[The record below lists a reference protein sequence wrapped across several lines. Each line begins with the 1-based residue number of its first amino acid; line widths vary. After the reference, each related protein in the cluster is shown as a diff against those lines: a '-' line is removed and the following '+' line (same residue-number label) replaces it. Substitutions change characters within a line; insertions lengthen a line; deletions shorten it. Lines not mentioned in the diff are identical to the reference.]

1 MERIALSYTFFYLEG
16 VMNDYKA
23 IIDKAVDIFYNFM
36 IKERFYIYDS
46 FKNQRNIY
54 KEFNLLTE
62 EEFNYSIFY
71 EKLVPEIERTL
82 VVGIINDLLKM
93 QGNNILLLE
102 NQSSADPDV
111 YYSKLGLNLPYRD
124 GEEKGWL
131 NYENSRE
138 IWSII
143 FENKEKEIVA
153 LKLST
158 QNLERFKED
167 DLLEK
172 YGISRIQLISLKDTN
187 PSKKERAIS
196 EYKCCSTGELLEIYE
211 LENYFT
217 DMFGSE
223 VWEYYISQVKGIV
236 HRVKQEVGFT
246 VNGELN
252 PKNLS
257 YLKSTL
263 KEIFREKEELN
274 NFSVFVNEELRLLDF
289 FFNNKIY
296 SALCGDEDFAKSFL
310 TAEHLYRQAIGN
322 SSIDYSIIL
331 TGYLKSLEQL
341 LYLLVKKTMEI
352 SREELWITCSNS
364 TNLNKDN
371 VNFRKKN
378 RIINRK
384 SKGRWQ
390 VKLIPECE
398 RYFEVSMGSLVYCL
412 TDNAKAWR
420 VSQSNIENIRERL
433 LNYAK
438 KRRNKYFHKEN
449 LYDLSEVKE
458 IRNETIKLLVL
469 ILGSYSISDSIEGD
483 LNLLGARDFG
493 FVEFYNKFI
502 LSSGGNRNY
511 RLVFG
516 DGREQTALLSLS
528 IHNREERVYDKNGML
543 LSKLT
548 FIKTKGFVSSINF
561 GYQNFEEKAI
571 QQDFITIDKDNY
583 PLEVYQYD
591 ICAKDW
597 KRIV

>member
-36 IKERFYIYDS
+36 IKERFYISDS

-62 EEFNYSIFY
+62 EELNYSIFY
-71 EKLVPEIERTL
+71 EKLLSEIESTL
-82 VVGIINDLLKM
+82 VLYIINDLLKM
-93 QGNNILLLE
+93 KGNNILLLE
-102 NQSSADPDV
+102 NQSLADHDV

-124 GEEKGWL
+124 GDEKGRL
-131 NYENSRE
+131 NYEDNRE

-153 LKLST
+153 LKIST

-167 DLLEK
+167 DLLGK
-172 YGISRIQLISLKDTN
+172 HGISRVQLISLRDTN
-187 PSKKERAIS
+187 LFLKKSAIS
-196 EYKCCSTGELLEIYE
+196 KFESCSDGELLEIYE

-223 VWEYYISQVKGIV
+223 VWEYYILQVKGIIQ
-236 HRVKQEVGFT
+236 RVKQEVGFT

-252 PKNLS
+252 SKNLS

-263 KEIFREKEELN
+263 KEIFRE
-274 NFSVFVNEELRLLDF
+274 NEEIKLLDF
-289 FFNNKIY
+289 FFNKKIY

-310 TAEHLYRQAIGN
+310 TAEHLYRQANAN
-322 SSIDYSIIL
+322 STIDYSIIL

-352 SREELWITCSNS
+352 SREDLWITCSNS

-371 VNFRKKN
+371 GNFRKKN

-420 VSQSNIENIRERL
+420 VSQSNIEKIRERL

-483 LNLLGARDFG
+483 LKLLGARDFG

-502 LSSGGNRNY
+502 ASSGNLNYKLVFRDGKEQTVLLSS
-511 RLVFG
+511 
-516 DGREQTALLSLS
+516 S
-528 IHNREERVYDKNGML
+528 ISNREERVYDKNGML

>member
-1 MERIALSYTFFYLEG
+1 
-16 VMNDYKA
+16 MNDYKA

-36 IKERFYIYDS
+36 IKERFYISDS
-46 FKNQRNIY
+46 FKDQRNIY

-62 EEFNYSIFY
+62 EELNYSIFY
-71 EKLVPEIERTL
+71 EKLVSEIESLL
-82 VVGIINDLLKM
+82 VLDIINDLLKM
-93 QGNNILLLE
+93 RGNKILLLE
-102 NQSSADPDV
+102 NQSWAEPDI

-124 GEEKGWL
+124 GDEKGRL

-153 LKLST
+153 LKIST

-167 DLLEK
+167 DLLGK
-172 YGISRIQLISLKDTN
+172 HGISRVQLISLRDTN
-187 PSKKERAIS
+187 LFLKKSAIS
-196 EYKCCSTGELLEIYE
+196 KFERCSDGELLEIYE

-223 VWEYYISQVKGIV
+223 VWEYYILQVKGIIQ
-236 HRVKQEVGFT
+236 RVKQEVGFT

-252 PKNLS
+252 SKNLS

-263 KEIFREKEELN
+263 KEIFRE
-274 NFSVFVNEELRLLDF
+274 NEEIKLLDF

-310 TAEHLYRQAIGN
+310 TAEHLYRQANAN
-322 SSIDYSIIL
+322 STIDYSIIL

-352 SREELWITCSNS
+352 SREELWITCSKT
-364 TNLNKDN
+364 TNLNKKDRN
-371 VNFRKKN
+371 IRSKE
-378 RIINRK
+378 RIINGK
-384 SKGRWQ
+384 SKVRRQ
-390 VKLIPECE
+390 VRLIQECE
-398 RYFEVSMGSLVYCL
+398 RYFDVTMGSLVYCL
-412 TDNAKAWR
+412 TDNDKAWR
-420 VSQSNIENIRERL
+420 VSRSNIEKIRERL

-528 IHNREERVYDKNGML
+528 IHNREEREYDNNGML
-543 LSKLT
+543 LSKLI
-548 FIKTKGFVSSINF
+548 FIKTKGVVRSSNF
-561 GYQNFEEKAI
+561 GYSKFEDKAN

-583 PLEVYQYD
+583 PIEVYQYN
-591 ICAKDW
+591 ICDKDW
-597 KRIV
+597 IRIV

>member
-23 IIDKAVDIFYNFM
+23 IIDKAVDFFYNFM
-36 IKERFYIYDS
+36 IKESFYISDS
-46 FKNQRNIY
+46 FKDQRNIY

-62 EEFNYSIFY
+62 EELNYTIFY
-71 EKLVPEIERTL
+71 EKLLPEIEWLL
-82 VVGIINDLLKM
+82 VLGIINDLLKM
-93 QGNNILLLE
+93 KGNKILLLE
-102 NQSSADPDV
+102 NQSLAEPDV

-124 GEEKGWL
+124 GEEKGRR

-143 FENKEKEIVA
+143 FENKKKEIVA
-153 LKLST
+153 LKIST

-167 DLLEK
+167 DLLGK
-172 YGISRIQLISLKDTN
+172 HGISRVQLISLKDTN
-187 PSKKERAIS
+187 LFSKKSAIS
-196 EYKCCSTGELLEIYE
+196 EFKRCSDGKLLEIYE

-223 VWEYYISQVKGIV
+223 VWEYYILQVKGIIQ
-236 HRVKQEVGFT
+236 RVKQEVGFT

-252 PKNLS
+252 SKNLS

-263 KEIFREKEELN
+263 KEIFRE
-274 NFSVFVNEELRLLDF
+274 NEEIKLLDF
-289 FFNNKIY
+289 FFNKKIY

-310 TAEHLYRQAIGN
+310 TAEHLYRQANAN
-322 SSIDYSIIL
+322 STIDYSIIL

-352 SREELWITCSNS
+352 SREDLWITCSNS
-364 TNLNKDN
+364 TNLNKGN
-371 VNFRKKN
+371 GNFRKKN

-420 VSQSNIENIRERL
+420 VSQSNIEKIRERL

-483 LNLLGARDFG
+483 LKLLGARDFG

-502 LSSGGNRNY
+502 ASSGNLNYKLVFRDGKEQTVLLSS
-511 RLVFG
+511 
-516 DGREQTALLSLS
+516 S
-528 IHNREERVYDKNGML
+528 ISNREERVYDKNGML

>member
-1 MERIALSYTFFYLEG
+1 
-16 VMNDYKA
+16 MNDYKA

-36 IKERFYIYDS
+36 IKERFYISDS
-46 FKNQRNIY
+46 FKDQRNIY

-62 EEFNYSIFY
+62 EELNYSIFY
-71 EKLVPEIERTL
+71 EKLVSEIESTL
-82 VVGIINDLLKM
+82 VLYIINDLLKM
-93 QGNNILLLE
+93 KGNNILLLE
-102 NQSSADPDV
+102 NQSLAGHDV

-124 GEEKGWL
+124 GDEKGRL
-131 NYENSRE
+131 NYEDNRE

-153 LKLST
+153 LKIST

-167 DLLEK
+167 DLLGK
-172 YGISRIQLISLKDTN
+172 HGISRVQLISLRDTN
-187 PSKKERAIS
+187 LFLKKSAIS
-196 EYKCCSTGELLEIYE
+196 KFESCSDGELLEIYE

-223 VWEYYISQVKGIV
+223 VWEYYILQVKGIIQ
-236 HRVKQEVGFT
+236 RVKQEVGFT

-252 PKNLS
+252 SKNLS

-263 KEIFREKEELN
+263 KEIFRE
-274 NFSVFVNEELRLLDF
+274 NEEIKLLDF
-289 FFNNKIY
+289 FFNKKIY

-310 TAEHLYRQAIGN
+310 TAEHLYRQANAN
-322 SSIDYSIIL
+322 STIDYSIIL

-352 SREELWITCSNS
+352 SREDLWITCSNS
-364 TNLNKDN
+364 TNLNKGN
-371 VNFRKKN
+371 GNFRKKN

-420 VSQSNIENIRERL
+420 VSQSNIEKIRERL

-483 LNLLGARDFG
+483 LKLLGARDFG

-502 LSSGGNRNY
+502 ASSGNLNYKLVFRDGKEQTVLLSS
-511 RLVFG
+511 
-516 DGREQTALLSLS
+516 S
-528 IHNREERVYDKNGML
+528 ISNREERVYDKNGML

>member
-36 IKERFYIYDS
+36 IKERFYISDS
-46 FKNQRNIY
+46 FKDQRNIY

-62 EEFNYSIFY
+62 EELNYSIFY
-71 EKLVPEIERTL
+71 EKLVSEIESLL
-82 VVGIINDLLKM
+82 VLDIINDLLKM
-93 QGNNILLLE
+93 RGNKILLLE
-102 NQSSADPDV
+102 NQSWAEPDI

-124 GEEKGWL
+124 GDEKGRL

-153 LKLST
+153 LKIST

-167 DLLEK
+167 DLLGK
-172 YGISRIQLISLKDTN
+172 HGISRVQLISLRDTN
-187 PSKKERAIS
+187 LFFKKSAIS
-196 EYKCCSTGELLEIYE
+196 KFERCSDGELLEIYE

-223 VWEYYISQVKGIV
+223 VWEYYILQVKGIIQ
-236 HRVKQEVGFT
+236 RVKQEVGFT

-252 PKNLS
+252 SKNLS

-263 KEIFREKEELN
+263 KEIFRE
-274 NFSVFVNEELRLLDF
+274 NEEIKLLDF

-310 TAEHLYRQAIGN
+310 TAEHLYRQANAN
-322 SSIDYSIIL
+322 STIDYSIIL

-352 SREELWITCSNS
+352 SREELWITCSKT
-364 TNLNKDN
+364 TNLNKKDRN
-371 VNFRKKN
+371 IRSKE
-378 RIINRK
+378 RIINGK
-384 SKGRWQ
+384 SKVRRQ
-390 VKLIPECE
+390 VRLIQECE
-398 RYFEVSMGSLVYCL
+398 RYFDVTMGSLVYCL
-412 TDNAKAWR
+412 TDNDKAWR
-420 VSQSNIENIRERL
+420 VSRSNIEKIRERL

-528 IHNREERVYDKNGML
+528 IHNREEREYDNNGML
-543 LSKLT
+543 LSKLI
-548 FIKTKGFVSSINF
+548 FIKTKGVVRSSNF
-561 GYQNFEEKAI
+561 GYSKFEDKAN

-583 PLEVYQYD
+583 PIEVYQYN
-591 ICAKDW
+591 ICDKDW
-597 KRIV
+597 IRIV